1 MKTIL
6 LAAAVSLLNLGVPA
20 AFAQEPAPAL
30 PPAKCAMC
38 EMMMKKKAAAK
49 PQVNEQIEEL
59 DKLVTEMNGSLGPR
73 KIEAMA
79 AIVTRLVAH
88 YKMLAQPKPAPP
100 APPATPP
107 AAPPKDEI
115 HQH

>member
-1 MKTIL
+1 MKMTTL
-6 LAAAVSLLNLGVPA
+6 LATALVLNLSTPA
-20 AFAQEPAPAL
+20 ARAQESSPAL
-30 PPAKCAMC
+30 PPAKCEMC
-38 EMMMKKKAAAK
+38 EMMKKKAAANS
-49 PQVNEQIEEL
+49 QVNEQIAEL

-79 AIVTRLVAH
+79 AVITRLVGQ
-88 YKMLAQPKPAPP
+88 YKLMIVAKTAAPA

-107 AAPPKDEI
+107 KAEA